1 MKRFKIYFLLFGL
14 ILFVKTNIWAQDVT
28 TMLNTIGSV
37 FNNRQE
43 ALYDEAESYLNALSQ
58 DSIEINLETEV
69 LFHINKAFLYELK
82 YKDWEKST
90 KELDY
95 ILSKIEPVKHMPE
108 YSDPYKMLLSSYGYS
123 LLNSGQKDRAV
134 SFFNKIL
141 VEGFDDD
148 LDIRLYNTYYVLANI
163 YDEQNN
169 YALSKDCHNKC
180 QEFIIKTYIR
190 KHPEYSFYLDNYKT
204 LKYSISQ
211 LEKQNKNNT
220 EEYVNTLC
228 SLGYLLHKV
237 DQGEYWEAMIILLK
251 ARKCA
256 IDNNHLKA
264 RGLEECYVS
273 LQDIFIKYIPEP
285 TKTEFI
291 EDLLPYLVD
300 YYSGVLTVEDIYES
314 IASSYGANQQYE
326 MSIKYEL
333 KALDLIEKGKNKERL
348 KKIYQCLV
356 MDYLGCSSDS
366 TNQAAFEYLRKFG
379 KLISEKETN
388 YYEWYLENKGAL
400 LRYLYKKN
408 EAIQCFNN
416 NLSYYTRK
424 YGKESNQYISTLNQL
439 ALCYPFESE
448 TFLSY
453 LLEAKSLINKIKDP
467 NESTLRGICINLA
480 RNYILTGKP
489 QEAKIELDK
498 AATIEKKIFGKLLPL
513 TQELINQC
521 VENE

>member
-1 MKRFKIYFLLFGL
+1 
-14 ILFVKTNIWAQDVT
+14 
-28 TMLNTIGSV
+28 
-37 FNNRQE
+37 
-43 ALYDEAESYLNALSQ
+43 
-58 DSIEINLETEV
+58 
-69 LFHINKAFLYELK
+69 
-82 YKDWEKST
+82 
-90 KELDY
+90 
-95 ILSKIEPVKHMPE
+95 
-108 YSDPYKMLLSSYGYS
+108 
-123 LLNSGQKDRAV
+123 
-134 SFFNKIL
+134 
-141 VEGFDDD
+141 
-148 LDIRLYNTYYVLANI
+148 
-163 YDEQNN
+163 
-169 YALSKDCHNKC
+169 
-180 QEFIIKTYIR
+180 
-190 KHPEYSFYLDNYKT
+190 
-204 LKYSISQ
+204 
-211 LEKQNKNNT
+211 
-220 EEYVNTLC
+220 
-228 SLGYLLHKV
+228 
-237 DQGEYWEAMIILLK
+237 
-251 ARKCA
+251 
-256 IDNNHLKA
+256 
-264 RGLEECYVS
+264 
-273 LQDIFIKYIPEP
+273 
-285 TKTEFI
+285 
-291 EDLLPYLVD
+291 
-300 YYSGVLTVEDIYES
+300 
-314 IASSYGANQQYE
+314 
-326 MSIKYEL
+326 
-333 KALDLIEKGKNKERL
+333 
-348 KKIYQCLV
+348 

-453 LLEAKSLINKIKDP
+453 LLKAKSLINKIKDP